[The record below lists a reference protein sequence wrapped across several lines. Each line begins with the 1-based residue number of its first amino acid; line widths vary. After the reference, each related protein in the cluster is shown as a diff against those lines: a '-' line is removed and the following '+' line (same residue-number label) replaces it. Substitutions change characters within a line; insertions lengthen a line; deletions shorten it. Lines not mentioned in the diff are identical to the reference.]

1 MQPDYHRKF
10 IILHRMISMVSGATK
25 FTEET
30 RHQQL
35 ITVIFL
41 DFIYSCI
48 RSYKINK
55 SNKLATKINSTGRY
69 AKVMDVKSLPELRNG
84 LIMFQ
89 KNYQVLFLS
98 DHLLLHLTL
107 NELAY

>member
-1 MQPDYHRKF
+1 
-10 IILHRMISMVSGATK
+10 MISGATK
-25 FTEET
+25 FTAAS
-30 RHQQL
+30 RYDL
-35 ITVIFL
+35 LSMVIFL

-69 AKVMDVKSLPELRNG
+69 AKVMDLKSLQELRNG

>member
-1 MQPDYHRKF
+1 
-10 IILHRMISMVSGATK
+10 MVSGATK
-25 FTEET
+25 FTEAT
-30 RHQQL
+30 RHQLL

-55 SNKLATKINSTGRY
+55 SNKLAKKINSTGSY
-69 AKVMDVKSLPELRNG
+69 AKVMDLKSLPELRYG

-89 KNYQVLFLS
+89 KNYQVLFLP
-98 DHLLLHLTL
+98 DKLIMHLT
-107 NELAY
+107 

>member
-25 FTEET
+25 FTEAT
-30 RHQQL
+30 RHQLL
-35 ITVIFL
+35 IIVIFL

-69 AKVMDVKSLPELRNG
+69 AKVMDLKSLPELRNG
-84 LIMFQ
+84 LIMLQ
-89 KNYQVLFLS
+89 KNYQELFLS
-98 DHLLLHLTL
+98 YHLLMNLTL
-107 NELAY
+107 NEFAY